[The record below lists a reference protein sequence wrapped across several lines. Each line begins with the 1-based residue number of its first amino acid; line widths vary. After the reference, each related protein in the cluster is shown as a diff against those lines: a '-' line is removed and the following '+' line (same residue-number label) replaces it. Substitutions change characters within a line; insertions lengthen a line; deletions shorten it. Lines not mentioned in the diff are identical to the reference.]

1 MSHALRARGVTVVL
15 GRRHVLEDVSFEV
28 ARGEFA
34 CLCGPNGGGKTTF
47 LKAALGLLPLDAGTI
62 EVLGASPLAARRNVG
77 YLPQA
82 KAFHPAFPARVL
94 DLIVANRTGAWPL
107 RVGDADRERARA
119 ALARVGGE
127 SLLEARLSGL
137 SGGELQRAFLARAL
151 VNEPALLLLDEPT
164 AGVDARG
171 RAEFLD
177 LLEGVAAREDLA
189 AVLVTHNVVAVRRLA
204 DRVLYLDGHLRA
216 WGPPAEVL
224 DRAWERTG
232 AFSGRDHDHG
242 ADLLCEDE

>member
-1 MSHALRARGVTVVL
+1 MSDALRARGVTVDL
-15 GRRHVLEDVSFEV
+15 GGRRVLDDVGFDV

-47 LKAALGLLPLDAGTI
+47 LKAALGLVPLSAGTI
-62 EVLGASPLAARRNVG
+62 EVLGARPGAAGRAVG

-82 KAFHPAFPARVL
+82 KSFNPTFPARVV
-94 DLIVANRTGAWPL
+94 DVIVANRRGAWPV
-107 RVGDADRERARA
+107 RVGAADREAART

-127 SLLEARLSGL
+127 RLLDALLRGL
-137 SGGELQRAFLARAL
+137 SGGELQRVYLARAL
-151 VNEPALLLLDEPT
+151 VNDPALLLLDEPT

-177 LLEGVAAREDLA
+177 LLAGVAARADLA
-189 AVLVTHNVVAVRRLA
+189 AVLVTHNAAAVRRLA
-204 DRVLYLDGHLRA
+204 KRVVYLDARVQA

-224 DRAWERTG
+224 GREWKPGG
-232 AFSGRDHDHG
+232 AFSGHDHD
-242 ADLLCEDE
+242 APPARLCEDE